1 MLGVIGICFVVI
13 SLILVQITTIKKIQT
28 EGMNA
33 LITIDYS
40 VFPNNLLFFP
50 VERAKALLKAEYPFI
65 ADVHIEKK
73 YPSVLKVILI
83 PRIPIARLMTPE
95 RSLLVAQDGVILAD
109 TNSEEY
115 PSIST
120 SVQSLSVGVQITR
133 SDIRNALAF
142 LEQMPQDEDIQSIV
156 IDNAG
161 VLRVTLPAS
170 LVILSET
177 RDGRESAR
185 TLQSVLTGF
194 RIKGLIP
201 KTIDLRFDQPVV
213 TW

>member
-1 MLGVIGICFVVI
+1 MLI
-13 SLILVQITTIKKIQT
+13 ILQITTIKKIET
-28 EGMNA
+28 VGMNA

-40 VFPNNLLFFP
+40 MFPNNLLFFP
-50 VERAKALLKAEYPFI
+50 VKRVEDVLKAEYPFI
-65 ADVHIEKK
+65 SDVRIEKK
-73 YPSVLKVILI
+73 YPSVLKVTLI
-83 PRIPIARLMTPE
+83 PRIPIARLITPE
-95 RSLLVAQDGVILAD
+95 RSVLIAQDGVILAD

-115 PSIST
+115 PSIVT
-120 SVQSLSVGVQITR
+120 SVQSLSVGIQITR
-133 SDIRNALAF
+133 TDIRNALAF
-142 LEQMPQDEDIQSIV
+142 LAQMPQDEDIQSIV

-170 LVILSET
+170 LVIVSET

-201 KTIDLRFDQPVV
+201 KIIDLRFDQPVV